1 MLLVSQNSMMGKAT
15 VIILCVIYASLES
28 EKKTFLHFKLVVLWP
43 LNEIFQKK
51 IIKQIEIFRLKY

>member
-15 VIILCVIYASLES
+15 VIILCVIYPSLES